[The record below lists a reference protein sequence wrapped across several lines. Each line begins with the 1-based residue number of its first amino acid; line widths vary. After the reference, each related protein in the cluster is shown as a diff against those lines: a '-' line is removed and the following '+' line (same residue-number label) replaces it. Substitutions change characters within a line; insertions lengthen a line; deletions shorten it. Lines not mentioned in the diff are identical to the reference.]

1 MVWFSLIT
9 WCSASLVLMILPQG
23 LKIQGALAV
32 NALLFAVLLI
42 VKRHFYVINKLLIV
56 LLATCFVPLY
66 LSVLWSHD
74 QSRTSYELLKI
85 SPGIF
90 GFLVLSQVLR
100 NPEDLKKVTTILQ
113 VVSAV
118 ITVFFAGV
126 LIAQF
131 GSMRG
136 FYRGVEEL
144 RGIAGIT
151 GSYGQCFVPVGIA
164 LILTSRQWW
173 KKVLFFV
180 LTECCIL
187 VVFYSSTRAA
197 VLSLA
202 CSLVI
207 MFFGLVAIRKFT
219 FRYCCVIM
227 LFIPL
232 TTFFVY
238 KPPTEVLTQE
248 VQHRIVKT
256 VDDAERNVNT
266 VLESSTRMM
275 TWGRAVAVFTD
286 HPLFGIGY
294 EAFSR
299 KYWFTNPHNILLDF
313 LLGGGVVGL
322 ITFLV
327 FVVCTVYGFIRGGIL
342 LRFPDPY
349 LNLNVIALGA
359 TFIGVLV
366 YGLFWQLLWHPFF
379 YVLSAVGLFAG
390 IMPWRSVDS
399 RRSDR
404 L

>member
-1 MVWFSLIT
+1 
-9 WCSASLVLMILPQG
+9 MILPQG
-23 LKIQGALAV
+23 LKLQAALSV
-32 NALLFAVLLI
+32 TALLLAVLLI
-42 VKRHFYVINKLLIV
+42 VKREFCVINKRVVAIMAV
-56 LLATCFVPLY
+56 CFTPLF

-74 QSRTSYELLKI
+74 QSRTVYELLKI
-85 SPGIF
+85 LPGVF
-90 GFLVLSQVLR
+90 GFLVLSQVLLE
-100 NPEDLKKVTTILQ
+100 PDDLNR
-113 VVSAV
+113 VVIRLHLFSAV
-118 ITVFFAGV
+118 VTVVFAGV
-126 LIAQF
+126 LILKF

-197 VLSLA
+197 VLSLVS
-202 CSLVI
+202 SLVI
-207 MFFGLVAIRKFT
+207 MFFGLVAIRRFA
-219 FRYCCVIM
+219 FRYCCI
-227 LFIPL
+227 LIFFIPL
-232 TTFFVY
+232 TIFLVY
-238 KPPTEVLTQE
+238 NPPTEVLTQE

-256 VDDAERNVNT
+256 VDDAERDVDA
-266 VLESSTRMM
+266 VLESSTRMV
-275 TWGRAVAVFTD
+275 TWARAVEVFAD

-322 ITFLV
+322 IAFL
-327 FVVCTVYGFIRGGIL
+327 FFIVCTVYGFIRGGVL
-342 LRFPDPY
+342 LRYPDPY

-359 TFIGVLV
+359 AFIGVLV

-390 IMPWRSVDS
+390 IMPQCTQQSVQVE
-399 RRSDR
+399 
-404 L
+404 